1 MSFLELKEIFF
12 PINIIHF
19 HFDFLSPILSFRK
32 LKKREMYVYVCFFV
46 EMFIQKNCGKQN
58 KNMIIES

>member
-32 LKKREMYVYVCFFV
+32 LKKREMNVYVCFFV
-46 EMFIQKNCGKQN
+46 EIFI
-58 KNMIIES
+58 